1 MFPAQ
6 FALAVG
12 ADQKW
17 IQNVRRLLGR
27 PAGSEP
33 ADARW
38 LGIVRELHVTL
49 SCSLATAARIA
60 DLVVDAPVD
69 RRQLVVPLDDA
80 GAFTLTIDLHRAWT
94 LHLARLSRAL
104 VMPPPE
110 RRGRRAPASRA
121 SAMKRALEYGIDV
134 ERLRAGLG
142 RRVAERLVTLDA
154 NTTLLAA
161 GRASLTR
168 KRSNR

>member
-1 MFPAQ
+1 
-6 FALAVG
+6 
-12 ADQKW
+12 
-17 IQNVRRLLGR
+17 
-27 PAGSEP
+27 
-33 ADARW
+33 
-38 LGIVRELHVTL
+38 
-49 SCSLATAARIA
+49 
-60 DLVVDAPVD
+60 
-69 RRQLVVPLDDA
+69 
-80 GAFTLTIDLHRAWT
+80 
-94 LHLARLSRAL
+94 
-104 VMPPPE
+104 MPPPE